1 MNMIS
6 TAFPTEVNAFQKKSE
21 LVSKLVGSW
30 EEKNSKTAL
39 RTGGVSLMALSL
51 AACGSSDDTA
61 FSQADVTAAAAQA
74 TKAAQDA
81 ASYAA
86 LQVAAV
92 TAEAAAVAANVA
104 AEAVIAA
111 ATAQASAVAAA
122 KTEGIAEG
130 VASVDI
136 TSDNAAIAAAAKAV
150 GIAEG
155 IATLDITSDNAA
167 VVAVAE
173 ALKDEQITLKN
184 AEIAA
189 KVAELATLQA
199 TYDNLVAPV
208 TLTTQLTA
216 AETLTGG
223 HGDDTF
229 TGAGTTY
236 TNADKLRD
244 PFTTDNDSA
253 NLTVTGNI
261 TPDVAS
267 IENINLTINSTGPK
281 IVNASSILRANTLT
295 LTRGDVEIAFGIIP
309 GNKTHDI
316 DLLDASHIPN
326 VVIAGSATNVAL
338 DQTVTAGVVLDA
350 DVATGSVNVIGAAT
364 IKAAGAGAGDTVTVI
379 AADEDAGTFTSTEN
393 AKAVTVTTG
402 AETVAISTQG
412 AGLTADDFT
421 GAIAVTG
428 VSTKNVTIAAASGGA
443 TVNVLGEAGVVG
455 VDGVVIAGIDETVS
469 SVTTSF
475 VGTSSSKG
483 VISVDGASTSDIA
496 TLSAVGINTVATA
509 ASNQIETLNLSG
521 NGASAT
527 YEVTGA
533 ATTYNITGDQDVTI
547 SGSEVAF
554 DGKTITDSSTGTS
567 TIKITTLDDA
577 DLSQAVVDNI
587 IVASDAMGKT
597 LTLADNSTI
606 TLASD
611 LNSAFHLAGK
621 VADYSLNLVTADD
634 TNNSGAVIDIVTGV
648 LTVSFIDSLNINAKI
663 GQLTATTTTA
673 GSTTAIQIFGTKDVN
688 LGALTAQVVASTSTG
703 DISFDAASAALTTVV
718 TGAGDDTIVMD
729 HAAVVSVQTGAGDDV
744 VTAASS
750 ASSIYSTGA
759 GLDTF
764 NLNTANAIVVDT
776 GAGVDTVKIADDVDS
791 NAILVGGA
799 GDDTLIFLEDSSGT
813 VAGSTTFAIS
823 SFEKIDITAG
833 GITMNAAQ
841 FSNNS
846 EFKLIGDNARTDIL
860 TVINTGMTG
869 AVIDGEKVTFDA
881 TQAATL
887 QLSGKADLKDT
898 ITGSLKDDIIIGTT
912 GGDIIDGDTGIDIFL
927 AASLKANDIEGGTS
941 DSNGIVI
948 NLGATART
956 KAEVLSAINS
966 HTADAVTAVGSG
978 AIAYTFALSGATN
991 SAVTSSISNVENITG
1006 TSGADYIVGALGANI
1021 IDGGIGADFI
1031 SGGVGGD
1038 TITGGSGNDTIN
1050 LGASDAAAD
1059 TVVIGAT
1066 ALINGTDT
1074 VTSFE
1079 AGQDKIDISAFETVG
1094 AVVVGTG
1101 TYTVAAGQAVFL
1113 GGQAAGA
1120 ADTPAAAIIALNA
1133 AGTVTAAA
1141 AGIKNFVLIADDN
1154 SAALYSVLDDGAAN
1168 EYTGNTFTLLS
1179 TFDDNIIAAT
1189 DLII

>member
-6 TAFPTEVNAFQKKSE
+6 TAFPTEENAFKKTSE

-51 AACGSSDDTA
+51 AACGSSDGTP

-81 ASYAA
+81 ASFTA
-86 LQVAAV
+86 LEV
-92 TAEAAAVAANVA
+92 AAVAANAA
-104 AEAVIAA
+104 AEAAAAA
-111 ATAQASAVAAA
+111 ATAQAAAVDTA
-122 KTEGIAEG
+122 KEEGIAEG
-130 VASVDI
+130 IASIDI
-136 TSDNAAIAAAAKAV
+136 TSDNAAIAAAAKAE

-155 IATLDITSDNAA
+155 IASVDITSDNVAFAA
-167 VVAVAE
+167 AAE
-173 ALKDEQITLKN
+173 ALNDEQIALKDV
-184 AEIAA
+184 EIAA

-199 TYDNLVAPV
+199 TYDNLVAPK

-223 HGDDTF
+223 HGNDTF
-229 TGAGTTY
+229 TGVGTTF

-244 PFTTDNDSA
+244 PFTTDNDTA
-253 NLTVTGNI
+253 NLTVTSNI

-295 LTRGDVEIAFGIIP
+295 LTRGDVEIAFGVIP
-309 GNKTHDI
+309 GNLTHDI
-316 DLLDASHIPN
+316 DLLDASHVPN
-326 VVIAGSATNVAL
+326 VVIAGSATTVAL

-364 IKAAGAGAGDTVTVI
+364 IKAAGAGTGDTVTVT
-379 AADEDAGTFTSTEN
+379 AADEDAGTFAAAEN

-402 AETVAISTQG
+402 AETVAILTQG

-421 GAIAVTG
+421 GAISVTG

-443 TVNVLGEAGVVG
+443 SVNVLGEAGVVG

-521 NGASAT
+521 NGASAI

-567 TIKITTLDDA
+567 TIRITTLDDA

-597 LTLADNSTI
+597 LTLADNSTV

-611 LNSAFHLAGK
+611 LNAAFHLAGK
-621 VADYSLNLVTADD
+621 VADYSLNLETADD
-634 TNNSGAVIDIVTGV
+634 TNDSGAVINIVTGV
-648 LTVSFIDSLNINAKI
+648 LTVSFIDALNINAKI

-673 GSTTAIQIFGTKDVN
+673 GNTTAIQIFGTEDVS
-688 LGALTAQVVASTSTG
+688 LGDLTAQVVASTSTG
-703 DISFDAASAALTTVV
+703 NISFDAASAALTTVV

-729 HAAVVSVQTGAGDDV
+729 HAAVVSVTTGTGDDV

-750 ASSIYSTGA
+750 ASSTYSTGA

-776 GAGVDTVKIADDVDS
+776 GAGVDTVTIADDIDS
-791 NAILVGGA
+791 NATIVGGA
-799 GDDTLIFLEDSSGT
+799 GEDTLIFLEDSSGT
-813 VAGSTTFAIS
+813 VASSATFAIS
-823 SFEKIDITAG
+823 GFENIDITAG

-846 EFKLIGDNARTDIL
+846 EFKLIGDNAATDIL

-881 TQAATL
+881 PQAATL

-912 GGDIIDGDTGIDIFL
+912 GGDIIDGGAGIDTFL

-941 DSNGIVI
+941 DSNGVVI
-948 NLGATART
+948 NLGTTAVT
-956 KAEVLSAINS
+956 KAAVLSAIGS
-966 HTADAVTAVGSG
+966 HTADAVTSVGSG

-991 SAVTSSISNVENITG
+991 SAVTSSIANVENITG
-1006 TSGADYIVGALGANI
+1006 TSGADYIVGSLAVNI

-1031 SGGVGGD
+1031 SGGLGAD
-1038 TITGGSGNDTIN
+1038 TITGGSGNDTID
-1050 LGASDAAAD
+1050 LGASDGVAD

-1066 ALINGTDT
+1066 ASINGTDA
-1074 VTSFE
+1074 VTSFV
-1079 AGQDKIDISAFETVG
+1079 AGTDKIDISAFETVG
-1094 AVVVGTG
+1094 AVVDGTG
-1101 TYTVAAGQAVFL
+1101 IYTVASGQAVFL

-1120 ADTPAAAIIALNA
+1120 ADAPGAAIIALNA
-1133 AGTVTAAA
+1133 AGTVTAASVST
-1141 AGIKNFVLIADDN
+1141 GNFVLISDDN
-1154 SAALYSVLDDGAAN
+1154 SAALYSVLDDGAAD
-1168 EYTGNTFTLLS
+1168 EYTGNIFTLLS
-1179 TFDDNIIAAT
+1179 TFDDAIIAST
-1189 DLII
+1189 DLVI